1 MITGSET
8 VHVVGR
14 ALPILVEGR
23 LPLIDAAD
31 VLQLGLRDGQI
42 VRPTIEVMAGQLK
55 LLLQGQ
61 RWDLS
66 PAWRSLAGQWLN
78 LEVHLLPTGA
88 AQLRPLAPG
97 GQARVS
103 TPAPSAPQKPTPSG
117 LDGMSR
123 VAPLAL
129 RPLSLH
135 AWSALLQ
142 TGELGKLA
150 QTLGGAT
157 NPLGQALD
165 QLVASMPRMQGMDAQ
180 SLRQAIANSGLLTEA
195 RLAAGLGAP
204 GRLDL
209 KDLLRQCLPL
219 LEADRAHWSG
229 RITEAL
235 DDIEAAQLQS
245 TDAVTPRESWL
256 SLVLGFQ
263 DHAPVRMRFERPGA
277 SRSDAHALPWIVHV
291 ESESAAYGA
300 LNMRCA
306 IHRGGRVDLTLWV
319 TQQPWADHFRRGLAT
334 LRADLLALGL
344 FPGTLEVLNGEPP
357 LASMTP
363 EGPALGQRLD
373 VRA

>member
-103 TPAPSAPQKPTPSG
+103 APSPTTQKSTQASLEG
-117 LDGMSR
+117 TSR
-123 VAPLAL
+123 VEPLAL

-135 AWSALLQ
+135 AWSALLH

-150 QTLGGAT
+150 QTLGGAAS
-157 NPLGQALD
+157 PLGRALD
-165 QLVASMPRMQGMDAQ
+165 QMITSMPRMQGLDAL

-195 RLAAGLGAP
+195 RLAAGLGAS
-204 GRLDL
+204 GRPDL

-219 LEADRAHWSG
+219 LEADRANWSG

-263 DHAPVRMRFERPGA
+263 DHSPVRMRFERPDTSNTG
-277 SRSDAHALPWIVHV
+277 AHALPWIVHV
-291 ESESAAYGA
+291 ESESPAYGA

-319 TQQPWADHFRRGLAT
+319 TQLPWANHFRQGLTT
-334 LRADLLALGL
+334 LRADMIALGL

-357 LASMTP
+357 QASMTP
-363 EGPALGQRLD
+363 ERPALGQRLD
-373 VRA
+373 LRA